1 MFEVLTKIK
10 EMIKNNENDKVIE
23 YIDTILKENKNAD
36 TYIED
41 LVKEL
46 K

>member
-1 MFEVLTKIK
+1 MIEVLIKIK
-10 EMIKNNENDKVIE
+10 EMIKNNENNKAIE
-23 YIDTILKENKNAD
+23 YIDKVLKENKNAN

-41 LVKEL
+41 LVNEL

>member
-1 MFEVLTKIK
+1 MLEVLTKIK
-10 EMIKNNENDKVIE
+10 EMIKNNENDKAIE
-23 YIDTILKENKNAD
+23 YIDKVLKENKNVN

-41 LVKEL
+41 IVNEL